1 MAARAVGGAGHGE
14 GYGSVAY
21 LGAAAVQSD
30 AGRGILSEAEQQQ
43 YNNCKLRV
51 LNKHVCRDHPYN
63 LKCNH
68 NRRKNQSRLKAVS
81 LDYQSWYRTILASH
95 IYTTHTLIRQ
105 AGGKLSK
112 TNLISLFTLY
122 VGLKLKIS
130 NLSLDARLLVSV

>member
-14 GYGSVAY
+14 GYGS
-21 LGAAAVQSD
+21 AAALQSD

-63 LKCNH
+63 LKCIH
-68 NRRKNQSRLKAVS
+68 NRH
-81 LDYQSWYRTILASH
+81 RTILASH

-105 AGGKLSK
+105 AGGKLRK

-130 NLSLDARLLVSV
+130 N